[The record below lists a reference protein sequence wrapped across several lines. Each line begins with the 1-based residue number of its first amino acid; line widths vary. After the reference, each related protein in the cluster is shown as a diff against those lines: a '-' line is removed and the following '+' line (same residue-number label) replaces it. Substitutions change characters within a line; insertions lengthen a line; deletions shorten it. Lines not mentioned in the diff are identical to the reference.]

1 MPRKLAGKTILLG
14 VTGSVAAFKA
24 VDLASKLVQD
34 EANVVVLMTAAA
46 VKFVTPLSF
55 EAITRG
61 PVVASL
67 WEPGYSDIVES
78 RHVSL
83 AEKANLLLIAPATA
97 NVIAKLANGF
107 ADDIL
112 TCTALATRAPI
123 LLAPAMNDNMYAHP
137 ATQRNISALRERGC
151 RFVGP
156 QEGRLAS
163 GKVGLGRLADIP
175 AIMDAVYEAV
185 K

>member
-1 MPRKLAGKTILLG
+1 MARKLGGKTILLG

-24 VDLASKLVQD
+24 VDLASKLVQE
-34 EANVVVLMTAAA
+34 EANVVVLMTASAM
-46 VKFVTPLSF
+46 KFIVPLSF

-61 PVVASL
+61 PVVTSI
-67 WEPGYSDIVES
+67 WEPGYSEIVES
-78 RHVSL
+78 RHISL
-83 AEKANLLLIAPATA
+83 AEKAHLLLIAPATA
-97 NVIAKLANGF
+97 NVIAKLANGL

-123 LLAPAMNDNMYAHP
+123 LIAPAMNDHMYSHP
-137 ATQRNISALRERGC
+137 ATQRNIALLRERGC
-151 RFVGP
+151 IFVGP

-175 AIMDAVYEAV
+175 VIMDAVREAV